1 MGRERPTIDEGRE
14 SEPDAGSW
22 SETADVKEFA
32 GFEVKKDIEDIEP
45 FLERVGEGGTGRVD
59 PFGFLN

>member
-1 MGRERPTIDEGRE
+1 MQYIYYINRMLLAMFLTQCC
-14 SEPDAGSW
+14 S
-22 SETADVKEFA
+22 VKEFA
-32 GFEVKKDIEDIEP
+32 EFEVKKDIEDIEP